1 MQPTTAQVPPAVAA
15 QLDWMTL
22 GSFDPERFHG
32 EQRRQYEDEAARIER
47 QWDNQER

>member
-15 QLDWMTL
+15 RLDWMTL
-22 GSFDPERFHG
+22 GSFDPERFQG

-47 QWDNQER
+47 QWANQER